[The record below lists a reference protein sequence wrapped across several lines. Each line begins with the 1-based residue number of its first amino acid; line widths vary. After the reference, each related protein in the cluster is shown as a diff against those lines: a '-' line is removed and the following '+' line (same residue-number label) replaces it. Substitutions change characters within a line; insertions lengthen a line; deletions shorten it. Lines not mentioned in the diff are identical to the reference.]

1 MRARAAMLWEQP
13 GQWQVEDVEI
23 PDKPGPGEVLVE
35 MVASGLCHSDDHFAT
50 GDVPLKYF
58 PYCGGHEGSGIVRA
72 VGPGAS
78 GLAEG
83 DHVVTSFIAACGQC
97 RWCAS
102 GNANLCDYGAQV
114 LGGTQVDGTFRMK
127 TQSGQDVARMGMLG
141 TFANWQVL
149 DQVSVIKIRPDVP
162 LSVACLVAC
171 GVPTGYGTAVN
182 AAGVRPGD
190 VVIVMGC
197 GGIGSN
203 AVQGA
208 ALAGARHVLAVDP
221 HPFKREMARGLGA
234 TEAFETIA
242 EATDFA
248 RSITN
253 GQGADSAIV
262 TVGILK
268 SEDIGHA
275 FKAIRKAGTVAVTA
289 LGSLTEF
296 GIPVSL
302 FELAMYQKKIQGV
315 LYGVGS
321 PRETVGRLLDL
332 YADGKLRLDELVTT
346 RYPLE
351 QINQGYADMHAGKN
365 IRGVIDFEH

>member
-1 MRARAAMLWEQP
+1 MLWQQP
-13 GQWQVEDVEI
+13 GQWQVEDVDI
-23 PDKPGPGEVLVE
+23 PDQPGPGEVLVE

-50 GDVPLKYF
+50 GDVPLRHF

-72 VGPGAS
+72 AGPGVT

-102 GNANLCDYGAQV
+102 GNANLCDYGAHV
-114 LGGTQVDGTFRMK
+114 LGGTQVDGTFRMR
-127 TQSGQDVARMGMLG
+127 TSAGQDVARMAMLG

-149 DQVSVIKIRPDVP
+149 DQASVIKIRPDVP
-162 LSVACLVAC
+162 LNVACLVAC

-182 AAGVRPGD
+182 AARVQPGD

-197 GGIGSN
+197 GGIGIN

-208 ALAGARHVLAVDP
+208 ALAGARHVVVADP
-221 HPFKREMARGLGA
+221 VEFKRETALKLGA
-234 TEAFETIA
+234 TEAFATID

-248 RSITN
+248 RSVTN

-262 TVGILK
+262 TVGVVR
-268 SEDIGHA
+268 SEDVGSA

-289 LGSLTEF
+289 MGSLTEV
-296 GIPVSL
+296 GIPASL

-315 LYGVGS
+315 LYGIGS
-321 PRETVGRLLDL
+321 PRESVGRLLDL
-332 YADGKLRLDELVTT
+332 YADGKLYLDELVTA

-351 QINQGYADMHAGKN
+351 RINQGYADMHAGKN